1 MAALECRTVDVLPP
15 SASGEGRLV
24 FQAMGAIVFGALLV
38 VGLHS
43 GGLGSG
49 DGTPPG
55 LAPFQ
60 RLFRDAAPPVQRL
73 FREMQEGLTEAERVR
88 AASGQWPSV
97 AVLASQGIPPFAD
110 GRSPYAWRLLRD
122 RRTLAYVGVP
132 AAGSADAPAF
142 AAIIQEPE
150 PGYQE
155 TVPPGV
161 PPDETHHRLSDGT
174 LLHVTLWFQPS
185 GADLSD
191 AALTQPFATGWTQV
205 LAGTQAP

>member
-1 MAALECRTVDVLPP
+1 
-15 SASGEGRLV
+15 
-24 FQAMGAIVFGALLV
+24 
-38 VGLHS
+38 
-43 GGLGSG
+43 
-49 DGTPPG
+49 
-55 LAPFQ
+55 
-60 RLFRDAAPPVQRL
+60 
-73 FREMQEGLTEAERVR
+73 MQEGLVEAERVR
-88 AASGQWPSV
+88 SASGQWPSV

-110 GRSPYAWRLLRD
+110 AGSVFAWRLVRNG
-122 RRTLAYVGVP
+122 RTLAYVGVP
-132 AAGSADAPAF
+132 VPGRAPDDFPAF

-155 TVPPGV
+155 TVPPGA

-185 GADLSD
+185 GFDLSD